1 MNITRSNTDTTRT
14 ASLTVELATLQG
26 PCVGCT
32 DCNGLCAEL
41 IDALMIPDIILSKKR
56 ETQ

>member
-1 MNITRSNTDTTRT
+1 MNILRSNTDTSRIN
-14 ASLTVELATLQG
+14 ALTVELSTLQG
-26 PCVGCT
+26 PCVGCS

-41 IDALMIPDIILSKKR
+41 IDALVIPDVILSKKR